1 MYAAKGTQAYA
12 QIGVE
17 SAVMS
22 ASQQQLVTMLF
33 DGVLSALVRARL
45 FMQDNNQQG
54 KGVSLSK
61 AINII
66 ENGLRV
72 SLDEESKDELTQNLI
87 ALYSYMVRRLLQ
99 ANLRNDVSAVEE
111 VEALMRN
118 IADAW
123 KGPSLMNNAPHLY
136 FAWQQLVEKSQLMLR
151 LATEEQ
157 WDELIASEMAYVNAV
172 QEIAHLTEEVAPST
186 TMQEQLRPMLLLI
199 LDNESKVK
207 QLLQIRMDELAKLV
221 GQSSVQKSVL
231 SAYGDQGGF
240 VLAPQDNLF

>member
-1 MYAAKGTQAYA
+1 
-12 QIGVE
+12 
-17 SAVMS
+17 
-22 ASQQQLVTMLF
+22 
-33 DGVLSALVRARL
+33 
-45 FMQDNNQQG
+45 
-54 KGVSLSK
+54 
-61 AINII
+61 
-66 ENGLRV
+66 
-72 SLDEESKDELTQNLI
+72 
-87 ALYSYMVRRLLQ
+87 
-99 ANLRNDVSAVEE
+99 
-111 VEALMRN
+111 
-118 IADAW
+118 
-123 KGPSLMNNAPHLY
+123 MNHAPHLY
-136 FAWQQLVEKSQLMLR
+136 FAWQQLVDKSQLMLR

-186 TMQEQLRPMLLLI
+186 TMQEQLRPI

>member
-1 MYAAKGTQAYA
+1 
-12 QIGVE
+12 
-17 SAVMS
+17 
-22 ASQQQLVTMLF
+22 
-33 DGVLSALVRARL
+33 
-45 FMQDNNQQG
+45 
-54 KGVSLSK
+54 
-61 AINII
+61 
-66 ENGLRV
+66 
-72 SLDEESKDELTQNLI
+72 
-87 ALYSYMVRRLLQ
+87 
-99 ANLRNDVSAVEE
+99 
-111 VEALMRN
+111 
-118 IADAW
+118 
-123 KGPSLMNNAPHLY
+123 MNNAPHLY

-172 QEIAHLTEEVAPST
+172 QE
-186 TMQEQLRPMLLLI
+186 QLRPMLHLI

>member
-1 MYAAKGTQAYA
+1 
-12 QIGVE
+12 
-17 SAVMS
+17 
-22 ASQQQLVTMLF
+22 
-33 DGVLSALVRARL
+33 
-45 FMQDNNQQG
+45 
-54 KGVSLSK
+54 
-61 AINII
+61 
-66 ENGLRV
+66 
-72 SLDEESKDELTQNLI
+72 
-87 ALYSYMVRRLLQ
+87 
-99 ANLRNDVSAVEE
+99 
-111 VEALMRN
+111 
-118 IADAW
+118 
-123 KGPSLMNNAPHLY
+123 MNNAPHLY

-186 TMQEQLRPMLLLI
+186 TMQEQLRLI

>member
-1 MYAAKGTQAYA
+1 
-12 QIGVE
+12 
-17 SAVMS
+17 
-22 ASQQQLVTMLF
+22 
-33 DGVLSALVRARL
+33 
-45 FMQDNNQQG
+45 
-54 KGVSLSK
+54 
-61 AINII
+61 
-66 ENGLRV
+66 
-72 SLDEESKDELTQNLI
+72 
-87 ALYSYMVRRLLQ
+87 
-99 ANLRNDVSAVEE
+99 
-111 VEALMRN
+111 
-118 IADAW
+118 
-123 KGPSLMNNAPHLY
+123 MNHAPHLY

-172 QEIAHLTEEVAPST
+172 QEIAHLTEEIDPST
-186 TMQEQLRPMLLLI
+186 TIQEQLRPI

>member
-1 MYAAKGTQAYA
+1 
-12 QIGVE
+12 
-17 SAVMS
+17 
-22 ASQQQLVTMLF
+22 
-33 DGVLSALVRARL
+33 
-45 FMQDNNQQG
+45 
-54 KGVSLSK
+54 
-61 AINII
+61 
-66 ENGLRV
+66 
-72 SLDEESKDELTQNLI
+72 
-87 ALYSYMVRRLLQ
+87 
-99 ANLRNDVSAVEE
+99 
-111 VEALMRN
+111 
-118 IADAW
+118 
-123 KGPSLMNNAPHLY
+123 MNNAPHLY

-172 QEIAHLTEEVAPST
+172 QE
-186 TMQEQLRPMLLLI
+186 QFRPMLRLI

>member
-1 MYAAKGTQAYA
+1 
-12 QIGVE
+12 
-17 SAVMS
+17 
-22 ASQQQLVTMLF
+22 
-33 DGVLSALVRARL
+33 
-45 FMQDNNQQG
+45 
-54 KGVSLSK
+54 
-61 AINII
+61 
-66 ENGLRV
+66 
-72 SLDEESKDELTQNLI
+72 
-87 ALYSYMVRRLLQ
+87 
-99 ANLRNDVSAVEE
+99 
-111 VEALMRN
+111 
-118 IADAW
+118 
-123 KGPSLMNNAPHLY
+123 MNNAPHLY

-151 LATEEQ
+151 LAMEEQ

-186 TMQEQLRPMLLLI
+186 TMQEQLRLI

>member
-1 MYAAKGTQAYA
+1 
-12 QIGVE
+12 
-17 SAVMS
+17 
-22 ASQQQLVTMLF
+22 
-33 DGVLSALVRARL
+33 
-45 FMQDNNQQG
+45 
-54 KGVSLSK
+54 
-61 AINII
+61 
-66 ENGLRV
+66 
-72 SLDEESKDELTQNLI
+72 
-87 ALYSYMVRRLLQ
+87 
-99 ANLRNDVSAVEE
+99 
-111 VEALMRN
+111 
-118 IADAW
+118 
-123 KGPSLMNNAPHLY
+123 MNHAPHLY

-172 QEIAHLTEEVAPST
+172 QEIAHLTEEINPS
-186 TMQEQLRPMLLLI
+186 RPMLRLI